1 MLQILVVCTGNIC
14 RSPLAEA
21 FLADRAGRLLDTE
34 VRVRSAG
41 TWGREGN
48 RATAETVVAGRE
60 RGMDVEAHRA
70 RPLSADL
77 IDRADL
83 ILGLTTEHRDEV
95 VRIAPEASSR
105 TFTLKELA
113 TLLPAVET
121 RAADAEATV
130 RARIA
135 EADRVR
141 RETREAIAGD
151 LDVQDP
157 LGLGQDVYR
166 AIAWEIEEAVDRLVR
181 GLFGVTVGPAGRL
194 TGADRDRE

>member
-1 MLQILVVCTGNIC
+1 VLQILVVCTGNIC